1 MISKTRWTLKLD
13 HSCHLLSCLATCNCS
28 YSSEVTQNSLLI
40 WCHNMLLARAVI
52 SLSTISSRSWLF
64 TSIRRTASTERSRS
78 LPFSPNQHA
87 DELREWLRDT
97 GAMDGEWPVKIRA
110 EPLHRKSVTHGDA
123 KIVHFQRHGEQ
134 SFWFI
139 VAYT

>member
-1 MISKTRWTLKLD
+1 
-13 HSCHLLSCLATCNCS
+13 
-28 YSSEVTQNSLLI
+28 
-40 WCHNMLLARAVI
+40 MLLARAVI

-97 GAMDGEWPVKIRA
+97 GAMDAEWPVKIRA
-110 EPLHRKSVTHGDA
+110 EPLHRKSVTRGDA

-139 VAYT
+139 VAYTCMNFPPPVTGMYVYIYVKYQYIVVGFSNSNASSPLSFN